1 MRSNNHLKH
10 RPDCD
15 GDDDE
20 YDVIQGNRQC
30 IYKVLIDTES
40 NHSNRNDVSIIKTPS
55 FNDLFNDDPSNYHH
69 NIIHSTNAI
78 DTRRSSITN
87 DHVIFKDLI
96 RSCQMRIEQFCSIN
110 TPLKQQTS
118 SLVIRSMILLSSEGG
133 GKTYVMNQLATM
145 CRERYY
151 VSAHTTSSTDDN
163 NNEDHNNDDSGKS
176 DRRFPVQIWVYQ
188 SSCDDVLSSQEL
200 RVLSEK
206 YRLHSDAVDDD
217 FDDNVDYHP
226 SLIDTSD
233 DLRRIHS
240 IQQMRMLKQ
249 VFHYF
254 RNCLVLLKK
263 IDSVSLSFHEFIH
276 PNHRYLLFIDDM
288 DNLFLSLTPASENN
302 FSDASHRN
310 KMIFTNSSNYDSLKI
325 LTYNLHKLLE
335 LLNCSTDLQG
345 VNLFIC
351 GASRLK
357 PSQLPRS
364 HVGAPEFDIAVVIP
378 SLSLEERWILALRAL
393 SSIDDIHPLQSIIES
408 NATNKTKVD
417 NNTTTASSYLVDA
430 ATEEKNDND
439 DDDVDRSQRPHQHQ
453 SHRERNMHA
462 WASGIA
468 NLSMGYAP
476 GDIIAVIHRM
486 VLIHTGKK
494 STSVPSTSSSLSSF
508 SISWKSLLEAITIV
522 RPKAVA
528 SLSSMYSH
536 DSMSSMFDASHQL
549 TWSDFIGY
557 HDIVN
562 DLKRRLH
569 YFQSSPPAPTIA
581 STNPLPV
588 IQSQSKSQSR
598 SGFGINEMGF
608 KGMVIAGPSG
618 CGKSLLAKVLASE
631 VRHHN

>member
-1 MRSNNHLKH
+1 M
-10 RPDCD
+10 
-15 GDDDE
+15 
-20 YDVIQGNRQC
+20 
-30 IYKVLIDTES
+30 ID
-40 NHSNRNDVSIIKTPS
+40 
-55 FNDLFNDDPSNYHH
+55 
-69 NIIHSTNAI
+69 STNAI

-96 RSCQMRIEQFCSIN
+96 RSCQLRIEQFCSIN

-151 VSAHTTSSTDDN
+151 YVSAHTTSSTDDN

-176 DRRFPVQIWVYQ
+176 DGRLPVQMWVYQ
-188 SSCDDVLSSQEL
+188 SSCDDVSSSQEL

-217 FDDNVDYHP
+217 FDDDVVDYHP

-288 DNLFLSLTPASENN
+288 DNLFLSLTSVSENN

-393 SSIDDIHPLQSIIES
+393 SSIDDIHPLQSIIEA

-417 NNTTTASSYLVDA
+417 NDTTTTSIAIASTATSYVVDA
-430 ATEEKNDND
+430 ATEEKNGNDDDDDD
-439 DDDVDRSQRPHQHQ
+439 DDDVDRSQRPHQYQ

-494 STSVPSTSSSLSSF
+494 SISVPSTSSSTSSSLSSF

-569 YFQSSPPAPTIA
+569 YFQSSSLASTIA